1 MIMLQNF
8 AIKIQDNNPSKA
20 NDDPS
25 LRAIV
30 DLFQPKHPWMT
41 RNKLEKF
48 LKKACKSFHSKEGL
62 TTPTRKKKAKSK
74 TAFHEVTPCM
84 FDIFI
89 YLFI

>member
-1 MIMLQNF
+1 
-8 AIKIQDNNPSKA
+8 
-20 NDDPS
+20 
-25 LRAIV
+25 
-30 DLFQPKHPWMT
+30 MT